1 MLSGD
6 GLSTPSRDDGSTE
19 QQSLTD
25 CQSNHSPMSVLVA
38 SGVDGTTLPPIEQGG
53 HRAVHSCAVFNR
65 GVPCGTRDTLR
76 RTGTGDIVDE
86 QAIFAKRLSR

>member
-6 GLSTPSRDDGSTE
+6 GFSTPSRDDGNME

-53 HRAVHSCAVFNR
+53 HRAVHSCAGFDR
-65 GVPCGTRDTLR
+65 GVPWRHARYVATHWNGGHR
-76 RTGTGDIVDE
+76 R
-86 QAIFAKRLSR
+86 